1 MISDSLV
8 ELPSDRVRHLVAKIQ
23 KLLKVASLLGYP
35 YSEDIIPSIVEE
47 IYQLDD
53 LNNGSTEIISKRF
66 TFSQKNK
73 YEISFSHDTLQFTFQ
88 CIIDQDEKERL
99 HLVIGLKLLKQSNDV
114 SKHQAAGH
122 LNLSG
127 RYLTRGI
134 VDCVKLARTN
144 LGASKYCKFRAAFR
158 DSIYFLQVGLILLNH
173 SREKC
178 LVNFGSS
185 FEMMESLVKTEFITG
200 NPKEQWILK

>member
-1 MISDSLV
+1 M
-8 ELPSDRVRHLVAKIQ
+8 
-23 KLLKVASLLGYP
+23 
-35 YSEDIIPSIVEE
+35 
-47 IYQLDD
+47 
-53 LNNGSTEIISKRF
+53 
-66 TFSQKNK
+66 
-73 YEISFSHDTLQFTFQ
+73 
-88 CIIDQDEKERL
+88 
-99 HLVIGLKLLKQSNDV
+99 VIGLKLLKQSNDV

-200 NPKEQWILK
+200 NLKVCKIAIEEALRHSKFISRSCYGNRGRLILRKRLLLV